1 MENSELYKT
10 LEALAMQM
18 QDVAAKLN
26 QYSET
31 DPEAMKH
38 SMELMAASMQV
49 WNWAAHLEG
58 QT

>member
-1 MENSELYKT
+1 MENSELYKS

-31 DPEAMKH
+31 DQETMKH
-38 SMELMAASMQV
+38 SMELMGASMQV
-49 WNWAAHLEG
+49 WGWAKHLE
-58 QT
+58 Q